1 MFITRQKYDKNFPLF
16 AYPTDPDTHEYPM
29 LNIILE
35 DENVRVDFLPDG
47 LVRDDS
53 SKDGAL
59 INVVAA
65 RLPGMSPVEVVAIA
79 VQRGCAKMEIMV
91 KDPRPASLEKLRQGL
106 AQHGPS
112 CKQPCSVKS

>member
-65 RLPGMSPVEVVAIA
+65 RHESG
-79 VQRGCAKMEIMV
+79 RGRRYRCPTWLCQ
-91 KDPRPASLEKLRQGL
+91 DGDHGQGSS
-106 AQHGPS
+106 ACFS
-112 CKQPCSVKS
+112 